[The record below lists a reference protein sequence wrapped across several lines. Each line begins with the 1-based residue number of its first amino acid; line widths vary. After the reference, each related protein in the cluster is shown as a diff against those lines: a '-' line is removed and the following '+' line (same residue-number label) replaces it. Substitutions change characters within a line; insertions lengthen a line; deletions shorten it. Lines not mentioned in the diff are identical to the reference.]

1 MKKKYEEK
9 IEKEPEELPEAP
21 GLEEEGSGESDVEL
35 VDLVAELAKA
45 REEAETLRNAL
56 TRERADFT
64 NYRRLV
70 ENEKNS
76 AGNEYRISMLQKILP
91 ILDDLELA
99 IRNRVQDG
107 AEPDTWAEGIEMI
120 ARKYRAL
127 VEAEGVK
134 PSAAVGEPF
143 DPRFHQ
149 AISQEENPD
158 VESGTILEVLS
169 SGYIL
174 GDRALKTALVRVA
187 A

>member
-1 MKKKYEEK
+1 MKKKHEEK

-21 GLEEEGSGESDVEL
+21 GSEEEGSGESDVEL

-45 REEAETLRNAL
+45 REETKTLRNAL

-107 AEPDTWAEGIEMI
+107 DEPDTWAEGIEMI

-143 DPRFHQ
+143 DP
-149 AISQEENPD
+149 
-158 VESGTILEVLS
+158 
-169 SGYIL
+169 
-174 GDRALKTALVRVA
+174 K
-187 A
+187 